1 MCGGGGDREE
11 EEQGRQGWITEYF
24 LGPSSPGLSDK
35 SWGGAGYFVG
45 RRRLLLGRG
54 SRKDAVGMSV
64 AEKVACLGSSVAGL
78 DPSALMTQSVTL
90 SPSWNWPAH

>member
-1 MCGGGGDREE
+1 MCVWGGGDREE
-11 EEQGRQGWITEYF
+11 QEQGRQGRIAEYF

-35 SWGGAGYFVG
+35 SWGRDCFVG
-45 RRRLLLGRG
+45 RRRLLPGRG

-64 AEKVACLGSSVAGL
+64 AEKVACMESSVAGL

-90 SPSWNWPAH
+90 SPRNWPAH